1 MSPPLGYIGYRRQ
14 PQPTHVL
21 LRGDIGATG
30 PQVSPGGVSALA
42 TFPGDLQL
50 PVDAPEAERRLKFA
64 SWLTDPGNPLPA
76 RVMVNRIWQFHFGS
90 GLVKTASDFGFNGGK
105 PTHPGLLDW
114 LANELIRSGW
124 SVKHVHRLILS
135 SATYQQ
141 SAEMNEKAV
150 AMDAGNELLWRFSPR
165 RLDAEVIRD
174 TMLAISGALDRRM
187 RGPSFQPFKVTVFNT
202 HFYHLFDSPK
212 PEYNRRTIY
221 RANVITGR
229 DPLLDCFDCPSPSVA
244 TPQRRTTITPTQALA
259 LMNNSFVLRQSRL
272 FATQVK
278 ESVGTHVPAQLE
290 RAFQLALTRSPT
302 GKEQEQMSRLVSEHG
317 LASVCWVLLNSSE
330 FLYSN

>member
-1 MSPPLGYIGYRRQ
+1 
-14 PQPTHVL
+14 
-21 LRGDIGATG
+21 
-30 PQVSPGGVSALA
+30 
-42 TFPGDLQL
+42 
-50 PVDAPEAERRLKFA
+50 
-64 SWLTDPGNPLPA
+64 
-76 RVMVNRIWQFHFGS
+76 
-90 GLVKTASDFGFNGGK
+90 
-105 PTHPGLLDW
+105 
-114 LANELIRSGW
+114 
-124 SVKHVHRLILS
+124 VKHVHRLILS

-141 SAEMNEKAV
+141 SAEMNEKAA
-150 AMDAGNELLWRFSPR
+150 AMDAENQLLWRFSPR

-244 TPQRRTTITPTQALA
+244 TPLRRATITPTQALA
-259 LMNNSFVLRQSRL
+259 LMNNSFVLRQARL
-272 FATQVK
+272 FAAQVK
-278 ESVGTHVPAQLE
+278 ESAGSNVLAQLE

-302 GKEQEQMSRLVSEHG
+302 EKEQEQMNQLVSEHG
-317 LASVCWVLLNSSE
+317 LASACWVLLNSSE